1 MKITPLEIY
10 GSYIIE
16 REPYKDD
23 RGYFARLYCEKE
35 FKNAGIDMNIKQMNL
50 CENKQKG
57 TLRGMHYQSGSY
69 AENKLVSCT
78 RGKIFDVFVDLRV
91 ESPTYLK
98 YNSYELSE
106 ENGKMLYIPEGCA
119 HGYLTL
125 SQDCQILYLMSEF
138 YEPGHSAGYRYDDPS
153 FNIKWPQTG
162 NLIISEKDRKLPYIK

>member
-10 GSYIIE
+10 GSYLIE
-16 REPYKDD
+16 REPHKDD

-35 FKNAGIDMNIKQMNL
+35 FRHAGIDMNIKQMNL

-57 TLRGMHYQSGSY
+57 TLRGMHYQSGTY

-78 RGKIFDVFVDLRV
+78 HGKIFDVFVDLRV
-91 ESPTYLK
+91 ESSTYLK
-98 YNSYELSE
+98 YDSYELSE

-125 SQDCQILYLMSEF
+125 EQDCQILYLMSEF
-138 YEPGHSAGYRYDDPS
+138 YEPGHSAGYKYDDPA
-153 FNIKWPQTG
+153 FHINWPQMG